1 MLRCRVCRHS
11 RHRSMAD
18 LSDRMQRLL
27 KALEIAYKCGNH
39 FMAANI
45 RTAIREQER
54 QERSG
59 SHRL

>member
-1 MLRCRVCRHS
+1 
-11 RHRSMAD
+11 MAD

-27 KALEIAYKCGNH
+27 KALEIADKCGNT

-45 RTAIREQER
+45 RAAIREQER
-54 QERSG
+54 QERTG